1 MANYRLEGP
10 DGVLSLLKYLE
21 RKMLGRTPKTL
32 SRASSIL
39 SVETAGIKPKNRQI
53 EVQSIKRFKEK
64 KVDILPKYTVRVGHF
79 EKIWLIFRAIFGSL

>member
-53 EVQSIKRFKEK
+53 DVQSIERFKEK
-64 KVDILPKYTVRVGHF
+64 KVEILPKN
-79 EKIWLIFRAIFGSL
+79 A